1 MHLKFETVTKWGGL
15 IEGANA
21 PAIAQSIC
29 APAAETRRTIN
40 GSLTVQLKLTFFSAF
55 PISFRSSSYFLLNK
69 YTLYIVGAPAPEH
82 PPPLERST
90 CFAIRALCSFFISLN
105 FLHSLKVF
113 HFLFMPPACLL
124 FALILRSIVRFVG
137 PALRSAEFL
146 YLLAGRA
153 GDWTIWP
160 THSYFDSF
168 TNGIKF
174 RSLHTYKLWQT
185 CDMRIITVASPRSA
199 LD

>member
-1 MHLKFETVTKWGGL
+1 M
-15 IEGANA
+15 EGANA

-69 YTLYIVGAPAPEH
+69 YTLYIVGAPAPEQ

-146 YLLAGRA
+146 YLLADRA

-174 RSLHTYKLWQT
+174 RSQ
-185 CDMRIITVASPRSA
+185 TVANLRHAHNYCSLPSLSPRLTSVVSCMRSRSG
-199 LD
+199 

>member
-1 MHLKFETVTKWGGL
+1 MLSFPCAGWASLVPPPPLIDNCPVWNKLAQLRRLTCLLRHFMHLKFETVAKWGGVEWDGL
-15 IEGANA
+15 MEGANA

-82 PPPLERST
+82 PRPPLARST

-113 HFLFMPPACLL
+113 HFLFMPPACAACL
-124 FALILRSIVRFVG
+124 
-137 PALRSAEFL
+137 PAFC
-146 YLLAGRA
+146 
-153 GDWTIWP
+153 T
-160 THSYFDSF
+160 YFTLHCSF
-168 TNGIKF
+168 C
-174 RSLHTYKLWQT
+174 RP
-185 CDMRIITVASPRSA
+185 RVAQC
-199 LD
+199 